1 LNCPL
6 TIVPTRSHCDVNLQS
21 HLISRLPKHNIVMPE
36 PHTPESTIESAFLKL
51 KQSVS
56 SNDAMVFQSTTL
68 EDVWKAAEE
77 IERVQRQRKSLHNMK
92 RIEPL
97 LLALDK
103 YSKPVDILC
112 QGTPYLPWIWVCSVG
127 VCHIGLRLT

>member
-1 LNCPL
+1 
-6 TIVPTRSHCDVNLQS
+6 
-21 HLISRLPKHNIVMPE
+21 MPE
-36 PHTPESTIESAFLKL
+36 LHMPEWTIESAFLKL
-51 KQSVS
+51 KQSVN
-56 SNDAMVFQSTTL
+56 SNDAVVFQSTTL

-77 IERVQRQRKSLHNMK
+77 IERVQRQRKSLRNMK

-112 QGTPYLPWIWVCSVG
+112 QGTPYLPWIWVCTVG
-127 VCHIGLRLT
+127 IYYIGLRLT